1 MKYPSVSII
10 IPTYNS
16 EKIIIS
22 CLDGIVNQKYPKQKI
37 EILVVDNQS
46 QDNTSRIC
54 KSYGSR
60 FFTVSGKPPQV
71 CRQRNLGVKKALGE
85 WLLILDHDMGLNND
99 LLESFAMQNS
109 ETHGQVT
116 AWYIPEV
123 VVSHSKFYS
132 GLKTLEKRFYD
143 GTVINAA
150 RLIRKD
156 IFLKTSG
163 YDLNLSGGPADWDM
177 DIQLRMRG
185 VKFGYC
191 QSRLYHHEEG
201 LTFSKVISKKKAY
214 FKGCRYYREK
224 WRENK
229 KIYQSVVSKQ
239 FSPYY
244 RYFFIFLENGKWH
257 TLLLPNLHYFIP
269 LLLLKLLT
277 GIVYLKDNISSLL
290 PASLNRNY
298 E

>member
-60 FFTVSGKPPQV
+60 FFIVSGKPPQV

-109 ETHGQVT
+109 ETHGQV
-116 AWYIPEV
+116 P
-123 VVSHSKFYS
+123 
-132 GLKTLEKRFYD
+132 D
-143 GTVINAA
+143 
-150 RLIRKD
+150 
-156 IFLKTSG
+156 
-163 YDLNLSGGPADWDM
+163 
-177 DIQLRMRG
+177 
-185 VKFGYC
+185 
-191 QSRLYHHEEG
+191 
-201 LTFSKVISKKKAY
+201 
-214 FKGCRYYREK
+214 
-224 WRENK
+224 
-229 KIYQSVVSKQ
+229 
-239 FSPYY
+239 
-244 RYFFIFLENGKWH
+244 
-257 TLLLPNLHYFIP
+257 
-269 LLLLKLLT
+269 
-277 GIVYLKDNISSLL
+277 
-290 PASLNRNY
+290 
-298 E
+298 